1 MIRATK
7 VLGQHRWT
15 QAAADTVVLD
25 FDDRHRRRMAMTG
38 TRGLE
43 FLLDLENAVALRGGD
58 ALVLEDGRLIEVV
71 AAAEPLIEIRGADP
85 LHLVRVAWHLGNRHL
100 PTQIMPKGLRIR
112 RDHVIEAMVK
122 GLGARIIEI
131 EAPFDPEGGAYASS
145 HAHAAE
151 AHAHAHAIPRMPMPK
166 PMPIPRMITIMVITT
181 TTVITITTMA
191 TTITTTNIATTII
204 TTTITPMLMTTS
216 EPAPADAGSGM
227 NADEAAA
234 LYRLMTWLSPSFPVG
249 AFSYSSGIE
258 WAVEAGDITD
268 AASLRDWLAAMLSE
282 GSGFCDAVFLAQA
295 HRAASAQDEAGLRE
309 IAELAAA
316 FVPSRERQL
325 ETSTQGR
332 AFIEIARSAWA
343 CDGLDGMVAACGG
356 AMVYPVAV
364 GIVSAAHAVPLA
376 PAMHAFL
383 HAVVSNWISA
393 GARLVPLG
401 QTDSQRIL
409 ASLEADV
416 AATAKRA
423 LEASLDDLGSAT
435 FRADLASLRHE
446 TQYTRLF
453 RS

>member
-1 MIRATK
+1 M
-7 VLGQHRWT
+7 
-15 QAAADTVVLD
+15 
-25 FDDRHRRRMAMTG
+25 RRRRTITVATITLRMIMAT
-38 TRGLE
+38 T
-43 FLLDLENAVALRGGD
+43 A
-58 ALVLEDGRLIEVV
+58 
-71 AAAEPLIEIRGADP
+71 
-85 LHLVRVAWHLGNRHL
+85 
-100 PTQIMPKGLRIR
+100 
-112 RDHVIEAMVK
+112 
-122 GLGARIIEI
+122 IIT
-131 EAPFDPEGGAYASS
+131 
-145 HAHAAE
+145 
-151 AHAHAHAIPRMPMPK
+151 MM
-166 PMPIPRMITIMVITT
+166 MPIITTVTITAVIRITIIITT
-181 TTVITITTMA
+181 SIA
-191 TTITTTNIATTII
+191 TTIT

-216 EPAPADAGSGM
+216 EPVPADAPGGM
-227 NADEAAA
+227 TVDEAAA
-234 LYRLMTWLSPSFPVG
+234 LYRLMTWLSPAFPVG

-268 AASLRDWLAAMLSE
+268 AASLRDWLAAMLTE

-295 HRAASAQDEAGLRE
+295 HRAALAKDGASLRE

-325 ETSTQGR
+325 ETTTQGR

-343 CDGLDGMVAACGG
+343 SDGLDDMVAACDG
-356 AMVYPVAV
+356 AIVYPVAV
-364 GIVSAAHAVPLA
+364 GIVSAVHCLPVA

-409 ASLEADV
+409 AALEANV

-423 LEASLDDLGSAT
+423 LKASLDDLGSAT